1 MGILSAPVNTL
12 RPCRVRQMFGHDQ
25 PTGLQRDILEL
36 YDRYPNMSPKQIADD
51 LDCSASYVR
60 ETINEYRSSGGL
72 L

>member
-1 MGILSAPVNTL
+1 
-12 RPCRVRQMFGHDQ
+12 MFGQDQ
-25 PTGLQRDILEL
+25 PTGLQQDILEL